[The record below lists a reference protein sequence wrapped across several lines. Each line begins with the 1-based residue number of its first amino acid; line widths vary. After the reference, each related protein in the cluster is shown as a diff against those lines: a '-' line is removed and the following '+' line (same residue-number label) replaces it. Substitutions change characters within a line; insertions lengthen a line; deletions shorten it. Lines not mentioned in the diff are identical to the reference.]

1 MPRTL
6 PGFVSSVMGGLLID
20 FFFFLLLAVRN
31 LFSQKKNKTEQN
43 TNKDIKRIKNEGN
56 QGIKHFLISKLSI
69 VCGDF
74 KIQWIVVLF
83 NP

>member
-1 MPRTL
+1 M
-6 PGFVSSVMGGLLID
+6 I
-20 FFFFLLLAVRN
+20 FFSFYFLLLGI
-31 LFSQKKNKTEQN
+31 FSAKKKNKTEQN